1 MIGKLSKLFSDSYF
15 NFEIEVGNGN
25 VGNGYDIGDFENIE
39 IDVVGTKSHRYRFKT
54 KKNVRILT

>member
-25 VGNGYDIGDFENIE
+25 VENGYDIGDFENIE
-39 IDVVGTKSHRYRFKT
+39 IEVVGTKSRRYRFET
-54 KKNVRILT
+54 KNVHILT